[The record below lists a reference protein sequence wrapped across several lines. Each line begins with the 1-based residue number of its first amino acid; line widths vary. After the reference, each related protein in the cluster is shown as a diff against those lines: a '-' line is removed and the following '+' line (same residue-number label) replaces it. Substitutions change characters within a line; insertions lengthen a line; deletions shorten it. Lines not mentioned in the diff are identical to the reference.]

1 MFYMKTY
8 LTDITFFFK
17 ADATKIGLIHDHMIK
32 LLRKFLLKFVKS
44 SVITQYK
51 MVTGVPYDATEN
63 QHDDDHIAV
72 GSENRTFLYDNADDL
87 DPATVNKFFRYV
99 QS

>member
-1 MFYMKTY
+1 LISKRE
-8 LTDITFFFK
+8 LCQHLLSHSH
-17 ADATKIGLIHDHMIK
+17 TKLSDGAKIDL
-32 LLRKFLLKFVKS
+32 LLKFVKP

-51 MVTGVPYDATEN
+51 MVTSVPYDATEN

-72 GSENRTFLYDNADDL
+72 GSENRTFLYENADDL
-87 DPATVNKFFRYV
+87 DPATVKKFFGYV